1 MRIVAIDG
9 PAGAGKSTVARNLAE
24 RLSVPYLDTGAM
36 YRAVTYAALRDG
48 LDPNDETAV
57 VSLLATTRIETNPG
71 ATLVDGVDVS
81 TEIRGQRIN
90 SAVSHVA
97 AMSGVRVILRQL
109 QRDWVFAR
117 GGGVVEGR
125 DIGTVVFPDATVKVF
140 LTASPEVRARRR
152 VAESGG
158 DVDEIARWIAKRDAL
173 DSSRTD
179 SPLRAGADYVV
190 VDTSTMTID
199 TVVDDLYRRV
209 IAAEEHRV

>member
-97 AMSGVRVILRQL
+97 AMSGVRVILRQM
-109 QRDWVFAR
+109 QRDWVFSR

-158 DVDEIARWIAKRDAL
+158 DVDEIARSIAERDAL
-173 DSSRTD
+173 DSSRAD